1 MNFLSNL
8 KLSHI
13 IVTACLL
20 PSAFAVV
27 LVILLTNIFNQN
39 IKEAKLAEDL
49 IRLSQYLDAVAHA
62 HAVERGLTAGFLGS
76 GGSKGRDAL
85 LAQRKVADE
94 TGSVL
99 KSLSVEDFQSIPEQ
113 YLRELLK
120 PVISFLS
127 NKPAVRQKV
136 DRLDPKNGA
145 FNYYSTLNR
154 RALNSI
160 QGLLS
165 ELGEPKLTQLLEVR
179 LTLLWMKE
187 RIGQYRGALNGI
199 FASGTASDKLK
210 SEVSDYISDEQF
222 WLANFQTYAN
232 ATDKAMLN
240 DLMNQP
246 AWKEVDAITS
256 RFSNNP
262 ENNGISGPSNWFNLA
277 TQRITQVKQL
287 ADHISAEIHDTATT
301 ITRNKFWSRNLLLV
315 LTTATLIPLVLL
327 LRLFIKLT
335 RNKVQNIHQVL
346 QAVSE
351 QRDLSVRVNSQST
364 DEFGDIIDALN
375 NHLDHLTFSFRML
388 LDKSVESRSSMD
400 EMMSFSQRAL
410 QENQDQFSR
419 IDQVASAVHEMSQ
432 TSGVISED
440 MQVAARET
448 DEIKTQSTQGG
459 ERMQVILGSI
469 QSLHNGVEEGHSAV
483 QRVTSHTEEISSILL
498 TIESIAEQT
507 NLLALNAAIEA
518 ARAGEQG
525 RGFAV
530 VADEVRN
537 LAQRTQ
543 GSTEEIRSMI
553 ESLVD
558 SGRSALTSMQK
569 CSEVA
574 SDTEAKVSEN
584 VKMVSALFNS
594 IDTLN
599 QTIER
604 VATAS
609 EQQSQVADDVNG
621 NIQIINEQSRNV
633 LDAVTTTVN
642 SSTEANR
649 RFSEVVGEIQQY
661 RTQQ

>member
-13 IVTACLL
+13 IAAACLL

-27 LVILLTNIFNQN
+27 LVMLLTNIFNQN
-39 IKEAKLAEDL
+39 IKEAELAEDL
-49 IRLSQYLDAVAHA
+49 VKLSEYLDAVAHA

-94 TGSVL
+94 TGNAL
-99 KSLSVEDFQSIPEQ
+99 KSLSAEDFQRLPAQ
-113 YLRELLK
+113 YLRKLQE
-120 PVISFLS
+120 PIISFLS
-127 NKPAVRQKV
+127 GKAAIRQKV
-136 DRLDPKNGA
+136 DRLDPNNGA

-165 ELGEPKLTQLLEVR
+165 ELGEPDITQLLEAR
-179 LTLLWMKE
+179 LSLLWMKE

-199 FASGTASDKLK
+199 FASGIANDKLK
-210 SEVSDYISDEQF
+210 SEVSGYISDEQF

-240 DLMNQP
+240 DIMAQP
-246 AWKEVDAITS
+246 TWKEVDSITS

-287 ADHISAEIHDTATT
+287 ADNISAEVHNTATS
-301 ITRNKFWSRNLLLV
+301 ITRNKFWSRNVLLA
-315 LTTATLIPLVLL
+315 LTAATLFPLLLL

-335 RNKVQNIHQVL
+335 RRKVQNIHQVL

-351 QRDLSVRVNSQST
+351 QRDLSERVNFRSS

-375 NHLDHLTFSFRML
+375 NHLDHLTSSFSML
-388 LDKSVESRSSMD
+388 LDKAIESRSSMD

-440 MQVAARET
+440 MQLAAQET

-459 ERMQVILGSI
+459 ERMQIILNSI
-469 QSLHNGVEEGHSAV
+469 QSLHKGVEEGHSAI
-483 QRVTSHTEEISSILL
+483 QKVTSHTEEISSILL

-553 ESLVD
+553 ESLVS
-558 SGRSALTSMQK
+558 SGQSALTSMQN

-574 SDTEAKVSEN
+574 SDTEAKVFEN
-584 VKMVSALFNS
+584 VKMVRTLFSS

-609 EQQSQVADDVNG
+609 EQQSQVADDINN

-649 RFSEVVGEIQQY
+649 RFSEVVGEIQRY
-661 RTQQ
+661 RTQ